1 MSSATAETTLKR
13 TLSTRHI
20 VYLGLAWMTPMIYFT
35 VYGVAYESAG
45 GMLTQ
50 AYFLAFIAIFF
61 TALSYG
67 SMARTFP
74 TSGSAYT
81 YVGKS
86 MHPYLGYLVGWA
98 ILLDYLFSPLIACLT
113 FGLFLHAQFPSVPL
127 WVWVVSLN
135 AVLAVINIIGVS
147 VSAMLSKW
155 FVWIQMA
162 FIAVFCFFLVRN
174 LIGAEAAVSS
184 PLQPLFQT
192 EVPIAAVLAG
202 ASVICFCF
210 LGFDSVT
217 TMSEETIDSG
227 RTIPRAILIII
238 TLASLLYLTP
248 SYLTQLAHPN
258 MAFDNVDTAGMEVVR
273 LVGGSGLSAL
283 FMTVVV
289 FAVFTQ
295 GLSSFTTVSRL
306 LYVFGR
312 DAVLPKKV
320 FGALHPKFRTPA
332 VNIIIVAAFSMLA
345 LVISLDFAVKC
356 VSFGALTAFTFVN
369 LSVILKLY
377 IKEKRRSFKETILY
391 LVCPLIGACFI
402 GWLLSLL
409 DGQALWLGM
418 TWIAI
423 GIVYYFFRYRIQ
435 PLFSGAKKQ
444 AAPGALTEDA
454 PASP

>member
-1 MSSATAETTLKR
+1 MSTAETTLKR

-50 AYFLAFIAIFF
+50 AYFLAFVAIFF

-67 SMARTFP
+67 RMARTFP

-86 MHPYLGYLVGWA
+86 LHPYMGYLVGWA

-113 FGLFLHAQFPSVPL
+113 FGLFLHEQFPSVPL
-127 WVWVVSLN
+127 WVWVVGLN
-135 AVLAVINIIGVS
+135 AVLAAINILGVS
-147 VSAMLSKW
+147 VSALLSKW

-174 LIGAEAAVSS
+174 LFAAEAEAVSS

-192 EVPIAAVLAG
+192 DVPIAVILAG

-217 TMSEETIDSG
+217 TMSEETVNPG

-238 TLASLLYLTP
+238 TLASILYLTP
-248 SYLTQLAHPN
+248 SYLTQLLHPN
-258 MAFDNVDTAGMEVVR
+258 MTFNNADTAGMEVVR

-283 FMTVVV
+283 FVTVLV
-289 FAVFTQ
+289 FAIFTQ

-312 DAVLPKKV
+312 DAVLPKRV

-332 VNIIIVAAFSMLA
+332 INIVIVAAFSMLA

-369 LSVILKLY
+369 LSVIFKLY
-377 IKEKRRSFKETILY
+377 IKEKKRSFKDTIMY
-391 LVCPLIGACFI
+391 LICPLIGAGFI

-418 TWIAI
+418 SWLAL
-423 GIVYYFFRYRIQ
+423 GVVYYFFRYRIQ
-435 PLFSGAKKQ
+435 PLFTASKNKSLSGPLA
-444 AAPGALTEDA
+444 EDA
-454 PASP
+454 PASR